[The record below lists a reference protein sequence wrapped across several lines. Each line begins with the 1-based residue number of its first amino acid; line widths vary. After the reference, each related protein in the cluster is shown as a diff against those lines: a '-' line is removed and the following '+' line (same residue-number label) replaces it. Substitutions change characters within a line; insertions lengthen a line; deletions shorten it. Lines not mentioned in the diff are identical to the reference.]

1 MWLNP
6 ILSFD
11 EINKTNI
18 LEKVQLSIE
27 SLSIILNTLNK
38 IKFDIYDEIQ
48 DQNVI
53 RRKKKKKLVN
63 F

>member
-53 RRKKKKKLVN
+53 RRKNKKKLVN